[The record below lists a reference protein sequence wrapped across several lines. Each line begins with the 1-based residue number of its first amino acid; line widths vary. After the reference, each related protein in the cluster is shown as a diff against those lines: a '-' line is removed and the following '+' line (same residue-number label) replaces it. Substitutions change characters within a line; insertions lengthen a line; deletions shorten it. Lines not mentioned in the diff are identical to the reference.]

1 MKTEASRCVGCN
13 YCIASC
19 PYDVR
24 WSHPDSGLPMKCMG
38 DGCEKLIAEGR
49 DPACV
54 SACPVQARMFGDIK
68 DPKSA
73 ISERLRTSKT
83 ETLLPHKGTKPN
95 FFVVVQK

>member
-1 MKTEASRCVGCN
+1 
-13 YCIASC
+13 
-19 PYDVR
+19 
-24 WSHPDSGLPMKCMG
+24 MKCMG

-49 DPACV
+49 YPACV